1 MVLKWNARALANGD
15 DHRDG
20 RLAVGHADALDNAAS
35 AVSRGLMAGFERRI
49 DQSASTKR
57 HPYSAMFPRI
67 ATLAFATVIAIAPA
81 FAETPVPAATERS
94 VRADFARREASIR
107 AEGFKLLRDGISAN
121 TMRIDVKDGKL
132 DLTKIAA
139 DLGRKHRIIGL
150 GEATH
155 GTLEIFQAKAEM
167 VRALVLSGSR
177 YLMLEGG
184 AVGLETMDDF
194 ICGQLP
200 PEVKVEEVAK
210 TSLFGIWKT
219 QEIFDMFSWLKEFN
233 AKHPQDQV
241 HVFGIDCQSGN
252 LVDILARV
260 KKADGSFDIAS
271 AQKKD
276 ASYRA
281 MADGWL
287 ELAGKTSG
295 EFTAPGPEADA
306 AIAGRFALLAELRTK
321 LSGIDMSPS
330 EHVRVELAMRSLEQ
344 QCGLERVLVAASRVV
359 EHQLVVDMQFSDDE
373 FRDTA
378 MASNFVYLEKNVVPK
393 DKGIIIWAHSGHLAR
408 KESIDLEMN
417 IPIISMGMAISR
429 WYRDAF
435 HAVDITVGEG
445 WTRVWSNPSLQP
457 GKRIPVAIPTASA
470 DSVEG
475 VIRSIGVNYPVFFRS
490 EDIPLRDSALESLSY
505 GATSAVRP
513 KGGLIRGP
521 LDAFDSY
528 IFIPTGKPSI
538 LLGGH

>member
-1 MVLKWNARALANGD
+1 
-15 DHRDG
+15 
-20 RLAVGHADALDNAAS
+20 
-35 AVSRGLMAGFERRI
+35 
-49 DQSASTKR
+49 
-57 HPYSAMFPRI
+57 
-67 ATLAFATVIAIAPA
+67 
-81 FAETPVPAATERS
+81 
-94 VRADFARREASIR
+94 
-107 AEGFKLLRDGISAN
+107 
-121 TMRIDVKDGKL
+121 
-132 DLTKIAA
+132 
-139 DLGRKHRIIGL
+139 
-150 GEATH
+150 
-155 GTLEIFQAKAEM
+155 
-167 VRALVLSGSR
+167 
-177 YLMLEGG
+177 
-184 AVGLETMDDF
+184 
-194 ICGQLP
+194 
-200 PEVKVEEVAK
+200 
-210 TSLFGIWKT
+210 
-219 QEIFDMFSWLKEFN
+219 MFSWLKEFN

-281 MADGWL
+281 MADGWM
-287 ELAGKTSG
+287 ELGGKTSG

-306 AIAGRFALLAELRTK
+306 AIAGRFAFLAELRTK

-330 EHVRVELAMRSLEQ
+330 ERVRVELAMRSLEQ
-344 QCGLERVLVAASRVV
+344 QCGLERAIVAASRVV
-359 EHQLVVDMQFSDDE
+359 EHQHVWDLQFSDDE

-408 KESIDLEMN
+408 KESIDLETNM
-417 IPIISMGMAISR
+417 PVISMGMAISR
-429 WYRDAF
+429 WYSDAF
-435 HAVDITVGEG
+435 HVVDITVGEG
-445 WTRVWSNPSLQP
+445 WTKAWPNLSTQP
-457 GKRIPVAIPTASA
+457 GDVRVPIAIPTASA

-505 GATSAVRP
+505 GAARLVCP
-513 KGGLIRGP
+513 KEGRVRGP